1 MRYEKPNMELVRF
14 HTEEILTA
22 SGANLMDATVN
33 SGSENWDNNWN
44 AQLNENPSN
53 LTEA

>member
-22 SGANLMDATVN
+22 SGKDLLDATVN

-44 AQLNENPSN
+44 AGLQENPNN
-53 LTEA
+53 LTHA